1 VNRSARRLP
10 FVCNRKRRSG
20 GGNGRD
26 QMMTSC
32 AYERDRTVHIC
43 RQTLVVNSE
52 RDRIDHL
59 LQFLLA
65 WAYRPCLSVGGAD
78 QMARKEPKKGRPDL
92 QGSMEL
98 DAHLMATAAKLFI
111 EQGYEGTSMGQIVA
125 AAGAGKQSLYR
136 RYANKDVLFKEVFTN
151 FVMKNI
157 IARSVEHLTS
167 FAHEGCLDEK
177 DGLVTL
183 HKIARQSFNFML
195 ERETVETFRLFVAER
210 SRFPELNQQVRRMIQ
225 YIEDEITR
233 HIRRAQE
240 YGLIRTDIDRDIS
253 RSFMALINE
262 GPLIQALLE
271 LPSLENAEGRERY
284 FDSAWKAFIDSVA
297 VRP

>member
-1 VNRSARRLP
+1 
-10 FVCNRKRRSG
+10 
-20 GGNGRD
+20 
-26 QMMTSC
+26 
-32 AYERDRTVHIC
+32 
-43 RQTLVVNSE
+43 
-52 RDRIDHL
+52 
-59 LQFLLA
+59 
-65 WAYRPCLSVGGAD
+65 
-78 QMARKEPKKGRPDL
+78 MARKEPKKGRPDL
-92 QGSMEL
+92 QGSIEL

-157 IARSVEHLTS
+157 FARSVEHLTS

>member
-1 VNRSARRLP
+1 
-10 FVCNRKRRSG
+10 
-20 GGNGRD
+20 
-26 QMMTSC
+26 
-32 AYERDRTVHIC
+32 
-43 RQTLVVNSE
+43 
-52 RDRIDHL
+52 
-59 LQFLLA
+59 
-65 WAYRPCLSVGGAD
+65 
-78 QMARKEPKKGRPDL
+78 MARKEPKKGRPDL